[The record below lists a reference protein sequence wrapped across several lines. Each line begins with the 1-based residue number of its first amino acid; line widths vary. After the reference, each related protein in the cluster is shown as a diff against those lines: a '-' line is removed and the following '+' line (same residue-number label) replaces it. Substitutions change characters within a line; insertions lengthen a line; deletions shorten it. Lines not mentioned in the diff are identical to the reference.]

1 MEKIKVLII
10 SLSIAT
16 VTLITILIFSSF
28 NLFQNITGMTAIN
41 SYSFTK
47 GICNETNY
55 CEDYEINCEGNKVV
69 GMKFTGAAIQNS
81 FNWKDPRDNEAI
93 ERLC

>member
-1 MEKIKVLII
+1 MEKTRIYII
-10 SLSIAT
+10 FLSIAAII
-16 VTLITILIFSSF
+16 LITSLIFSK
-28 NLFQNITGMTAIN
+28 TEIN
-41 SYSFTK
+41 SYSYTK

-55 CEDYEINCEGNKVV
+55 CEDYEINCDGNKFV

-81 FNWKDPRDNEAI
+81 LNWKDPRDKEAI